1 MTIIDIIYEKV
12 KVRKFKGMDNHKYF
26 MQFLR

>member
-12 KVRKFKGMDNHKYF
+12 KVRKFKGMDNDKYF